1 MLNFAVG
8 TFVSITMLC
17 NQLFESLSTV
27 ITMKVSWCISMDR
40 TYSSLDMSRKGAVP
54 DFYRSRRYLSYAE
67 TEKDHSITDSLN
79 AYSIPYVCS
88 SLLLNIGAL
97 LGRGELMIHK

>member
-1 MLNFAVG
+1 
-8 TFVSITMLC
+8 
-17 NQLFESLSTV
+17 
-27 ITMKVSWCISMDR
+27 
-40 TYSSLDMSRKGAVP
+40 LDISRKGAVP
-54 DFYRSRRYLSYAE
+54 DFYRSWKYLSYTE
-67 TEKDHSITDSLN
+67 TEKDHSVMDSLN